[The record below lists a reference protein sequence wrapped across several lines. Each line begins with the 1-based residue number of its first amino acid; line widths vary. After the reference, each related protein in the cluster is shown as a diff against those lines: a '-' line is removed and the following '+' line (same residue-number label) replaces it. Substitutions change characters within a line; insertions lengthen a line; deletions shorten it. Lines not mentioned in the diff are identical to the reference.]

1 MREDPIISA
10 AWIKAA
16 LVVLVGGA
24 LGVGAYLLVSGV
36 DVDLPDLPDLDEI
49 DSETTNLSDTTLEA
63 TTIGREPEVPTSADP
78 FTSAAFAAALAK
90 VSEAVGPGG
99 QATRVTLND
108 TQTQFF
114 IRGDDDVEAYSVR
127 ADGGEL
133 ERQEATITISGAATI
148 EDFVFGLEAIKPSAI
163 DRMLA
168 EARRM
173 SGAADFEP
181 TVLGLERRI
190 PFGSRELAWTI
201 SARGAGRNLT
211 YRASANGSRVENIG
225 GRGSPIAPQVKE
237 AEELNDCI
245 QAAGGDIDAVTACFD
260 RVGP

>member
-16 LVVLVGGA
+16 LLVLVGGA

-36 DVDLPDLPDLDEI
+36 DVDLPDLPEMDEI
-49 DSETTNLSDTTLEA
+49 DSGTTNLSDTTLEA
-63 TTIGREPEVPTSADP
+63 TTIGREPVPTSADP

-90 VSEAVGPGG
+90 VSEAVGSGG

-114 IRGDDDVEAYSVR
+114 IRRGDDAEAYSVR

-173 SGAADFEP
+173 SGADDFEA

-201 SARGAGRNLT
+201 NARGAGRNLT

-225 GRGSPIAPQVKE
+225 GRGSPIPPQVKE

-260 RVGP
+260 RFGP

>member
-36 DVDLPDLPDLDEI
+36 DVDLPDLPDIEEL
-49 DSETTNLSDTTLEA
+49 DSETTNLSDTARED
-63 TTIGREPEVPTSADP
+63 TTIGAEPETPTPADP
-78 FTSAAFAAALAK
+78 FTSAAFAAALAE
-90 VSEAVGPGG
+90 VREAVGPGG
-99 QATRVTLND
+99 QATRVTIND
-108 TQTQFF
+108 TLTQFF
-114 IRGDDDVEAYSVR
+114 IRRDDDAEAYSVR
-127 ADGGEL
+127 AESGEL
-133 ERQEATITISGAATI
+133 ERQEATITISGTATI
-148 EDFVFGLEAIKPSAI
+148 EDFVFGLDAIKPSAI

-201 SARGAGRNLT
+201 SARSAGRNLT
-211 YRASANGSRVENIG
+211 YRASANGSRVEDIG
-225 GRGSPIAPQVKE
+225 GGGSPIPPQVKE

-245 QAAGGDIDAVTACFD
+245 QAAGSDIDAVTACFD
-260 RVGP
+260 RFAP